1 MPLTEETR
9 LAAKEIVA
17 RYPRARSALLPML
30 HLVQSEEGYVSPE
43 GVRFC
48 ADELGLSKAEVGA
61 VATFYTMYKRRPT
74 GDYLVSVCTNTLCD
88 VLGGQEI
95 YETLSESLGV
105 GHDETTA
112 DGTITL
118 EHAECLAACDYAP
131 VVTVNYEFFDQQTV
145 ESASSL
151 VGELQAG
158 RRPMPTRGAP
168 LCSFREISRQLA
180 GFLDER
186 PDALDAGPAGEPTVV
201 GNRLAV
207 QRGET
212 APPYD
217 APAPIETAATA
228 APAAASAGT
237 SATADSGTAGAEKGG
252 TSGGGAAGE
261 RAATSQPGERA
272 GGPSAEPDNAA
283 EKSAAEGTA
292 RYGGPPDQ
300 PSSGGAEG
308 GAAGLETSASDPDS
322 SSGSGVTHEVDTA
335 KADGSSPTGGT
346 GGDSD
351 AASDGA
357 GEIAGPGSVAETGDA
372 QAGSGPGAVGADAGP
387 ATGGDTRRP
396 TNRARKSPRK
406 ER

>member
-48 ADELGLSKAEVGA
+48 ADELGLTKAEVGA

-74 GDYLVSVCTNTLCD
+74 GEYLVSVCTNTLCD
-88 VLGGQEI
+88 VLGGEEI
-95 YETLSESLGV
+95 YRALAESLGL
-105 GHDETTA
+105 GHDETTP
-112 DGTITL
+112 DGSITL

-145 ESASSL
+145 GSASEL

-158 RRPMPTRGAP
+158 RRPLPTRGAP

-186 PDALDAGPAGEPTVV
+186 PEALDAGPAGEPTLV

-207 QRGET
+207 ARGET

-217 APAPIETAATA
+217 APVPLDAPAPPRAGAPA
-228 APAAASAGT
+228 APAAAAPAGT
-237 SATADSGTAGAEKGG
+237 PGGAAPVAP
-252 TSGGGAAGE
+252 AAGE
-261 RAATSQPGERA
+261 RTTVAGTGERVSV
-272 GGPSAEPDNAA
+272 PETVAE
-283 EKSAAEGTA
+283 ESAAAGTA
-292 RYGGPPDQ
+292 RYGGTAGE

-308 GAAGLETSASDPDS
+308 GAAGLDTAGSDP
-322 SSGSGVTHEVDTA
+322 A
-335 KADGSSPTGGT
+335 A
-346 GGDSD
+346 D
-351 AASDGA
+351 AAVDKEPDAAEADDAGA
-357 GEIAGPGSVAETGDA
+357 GTA
-372 QAGSGPGAVGADAGP
+372 
-387 ATGGDTRRP
+387 RMP